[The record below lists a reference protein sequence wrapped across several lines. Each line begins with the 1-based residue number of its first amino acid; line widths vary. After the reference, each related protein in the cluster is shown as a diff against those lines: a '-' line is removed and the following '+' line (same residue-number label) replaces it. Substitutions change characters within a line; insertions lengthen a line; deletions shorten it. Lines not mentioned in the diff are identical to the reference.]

1 MNKTKSELYQGH
13 RFCILKWL
21 SGIMVRAVLG
31 GVTVLLEIFVR
42 LFHQPFEKRLEYFT
56 ALFGLLCFWVSY
68 PWSTDLVFSAWL
80 SQLDWSFLSSLCI
93 NARNICRH
101 LWSKTIWCE
110 WLCSLSPSRETDIL
124 WNTVSNILIP
134 PAHCTTKKV
143 VGNNW
148 E

>member
-56 ALFGLLCFWVSY
+56 ALFVFLL
-68 PWSTDLVFSAWL
+68 
-80 SQLDWSFLSSLCI
+80 
-93 NARNICRH
+93 
-101 LWSKTIWCE
+101 
-110 WLCSLSPSRETDIL
+110 
-124 WNTVSNILIP
+124 NIL
-134 PAHCTTKKV
+134 
-143 VGNNW
+143 
-148 E
+148 